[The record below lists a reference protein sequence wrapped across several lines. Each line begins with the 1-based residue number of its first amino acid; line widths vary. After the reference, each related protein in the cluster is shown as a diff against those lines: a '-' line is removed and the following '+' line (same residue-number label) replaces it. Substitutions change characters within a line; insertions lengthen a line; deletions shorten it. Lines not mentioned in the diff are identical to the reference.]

1 MKKSLSCKST
11 FNDNENL
18 KQSYLNFHNVDRY
31 NYFVQKLFNTKQ
43 NNFAPKKCLCCNEF
57 LTTTKSKQIPDF
69 FKHYS
74 DGKEAF
80 ENKASWYQVL
90 WQYQNVLNFS

>member
-1 MKKSLSCKST
+1 MKKSLPCKST
-11 FNDNENL
+11 FNDDENL

-43 NNFAPKKCLCCNEF
+43 NNFATKKCLCCNEF

-80 ENKASWYQVL
+80 ENKAS
-90 WQYQNVLNFS
+90 